1 MNTTK
6 RLTQAYEDALCLP
19 IDKESKIIFFSDV
32 HRGDSSFSDEFAHNQ
47 NIYLHAMNYY
57 YNKGFTYIEV
67 GDGDELWE
75 HSDFKHIRG
84 AHDDIYDVLR
94 MFHQSQ
100 RFYGIFGNHNL
111 DFKDPCF
118 IKRHLEHYFD
128 EFSEKYEELL
138 KDIVYHEAIRLKYEN
153 FSKDILVLH
162 GHQGDFINDQGW
174 RFTKF
179 INRNLWH
186 YLHIIGF
193 TNPASP
199 AKNLHKQHK
208 IERTFGKWIRET
220 HQMMIIGHTH
230 RPKFPNE
237 GDVPYFNTGSCIFP
251 RNITGLE
258 IENGAISLIEWRI
271 RPDEE
276 GRLSIIRRVLSGPQA
291 LSDFLKEDSD
301 R

>member
-1 MNTTK
+1 MNTMK

-19 IDKESKIIFFSDV
+19 FNKDSKLILFSDV
-32 HRGDSSFSDEFAHNQ
+32 HRGDNSFSDEFAHNQ

-57 YNKGFTYIEV
+57 YDRGFTYIEV

-84 AHDDIYDVLR
+84 AHDDVYDVLKSY
-94 MFHQSQ
+94 FKEE
-100 RFYGIFGNHNL
+100 RFYGIYGNHNL
-111 DFKDPCF
+111 DFKDPAF
-118 IKRHLEHYFD
+118 IHRNLKHYYD
-128 EFSEKYEELL
+128 DINEVYEVLL
-138 KDIVYHEAIRLKYEN
+138 DGIQYHEAIRLKYEG
-153 FSKDILVLH
+153 FEKDIFVLH

-208 IERTFGKWIRET
+208 IERNFSKWIRET
-220 HQMMIIGHTH
+220 DQMMIIGHTH
-230 RPKFPNE
+230 RPKFPRE

-251 RNITGLE
+251 RNITGIE
-258 IENGAISLIEWRI
+258 IEKGEISLIEWRI
-271 RPDEE
+271 RADEE
-276 GRLSIIRRVLSGPQA
+276 GKLCVIRRLISGP
-291 LSDFLKEDSD
+291 LPLDELLK
-301 R
+301 